1 MSPRITVGLAVALAI
16 VIGYIFLVDRPQAQR
31 AEEAKH
37 LVQLASKDITTIALV
52 SSKGQVELSR
62 RDATH
67 WELTRPI
74 KVPAASF
81 AVSGLLDTITGVV
94 PTQTLGTGGD
104 VHAYGLDAPTAQITL
119 GASKGQTVSL
129 EIGKPAPVGSVS
141 YARVQPGGKIYEIDS
156 STRDALAKSATD
168 LRQKTVA
175 DFANADVQ
183 KVRIVSPTG
192 TLVVDRLGPD
202 RWKIEGPHAWP
213 ADDFK
218 VTDLFFPLTT
228 TEAKVF
234 HDGTTDLSAYGLDHP
249 AVTIDVTV
257 KDHPEPLRI
266 LLAQRGKIAYAAA
279 AGSQAVLELDGSIV
293 GKETPDALSLVSR
306 RLLPYNSQDLTS
318 LTWRRG
324 AQTLAVR
331 RQGPGFTGGGL
342 SDADI
347 SSLFSTMN
355 LTDADKVEPLAS
367 APSGTPAF
375 EIQTDGAADAQFLVQ
390 VYKEP
395 KGGWLATDPALALQ
409 YHLAANAFDSLP
421 GSVKTFLGLAQPVKP
436 TPQSGAPTK
445 TAPAP
450 AAPKKK

>member
-1 MSPRITVGLAVALAI
+1 MSPRITISLAVVLAI
-16 VIGYIFLVDRPQAQR
+16 VVGYIVLVDRPQAQR

-37 LVQLASKDITTIALV
+37 LIQLTSKDITTIALV
-52 SSKGQVELSR
+52 SAKGQVGLAR

-67 WELTRPI
+67 WDLTRPV

-94 PTQTLGTGGD
+94 PTHTVGTGGD
-104 VHAYGLDAPTAQITL
+104 LHAYGLDAPTAQITL
-119 GASKGQTVSL
+119 GTAKGQTVSL
-129 EIGKPAPVGSVS
+129 DIGKAAPVGSAS
-141 YARVQPGGKIYEIDS
+141 YARVQPGAKIYEIDA
-156 STRDALAKSATD
+156 STRDALAKSPTD

-183 KVRIVSPTG
+183 KVRMVSAAG

-202 RWKIEGPHAWP
+202 RWRIEGPHAWP

-234 HDGTTDLSAYGLDHP
+234 HDGATDLSAYGLEHP
-249 AVTIDVTV
+249 TVTIDVTL

-266 LLAQRGKIAYAAA
+266 LLAQRGKIAYAMA
-279 AGSQAVLELDGSIV
+279 AGSQTVLELDGSIV
-293 GKETPDALSLVSR
+293 GKENPDALSLVTR
-306 RLLPYNSQDLTS
+306 RLLPYNTQDLTA

-324 AQTLAVR
+324 GQTLAVR

-347 SSLFSTMN
+347 SNLFSTVN
-355 LTDADKVEPLAS
+355 LMDADKVEPLA
-367 APSGTPAF
+367 AVPSGTPAF

-395 KGGWLATDPALALQ
+395 KGGWLATDSALALQ
-409 YHLAANAFDSLP
+409 YHLTGNAFDSLP
-421 GSVKTFLGLAQPVKP
+421 EPVKTFLGLAQPAK
-436 TPQSGAPTK
+436 
-445 TAPAP
+445 PAP
-450 AAPKKK
+450 ARPKKKK